1 MAVPINGCITVHNF
15 KVLHIHLQSWAKMEK
30 KVLFI
35 SFIDHSPSPY
45 INVEVFHL
53 TLTFN
58 TDDGG
63 REGCHLYFNYQF
75 SPLFLS
81 KIVVRVNYKNFNLV
95 PW

>member
-1 MAVPINGCITVHNF
+1 MTVPINGCITVHNS

-53 TLTFN
+53 TLTLN
-58 TDDGG
+58 TDGE
-63 REGCHLYFNYQF
+63 REGDVICAKNYQF
-75 SPLFLS
+75 YATIFVQNCS
-81 KIVVRVNYKNFNLV
+81 KG
-95 PW
+95 